1 MAEAT
6 QMPRL
11 AALDFKHELDE
22 HGVPAPLRDIDMDLV
37 RDCIHCGLCLPKCP
51 TFRALHHEGD
61 SPRGRVWQI
70 KEASL
75 GLVSFDDD
83 RFKAHI
89 YQCFNCR
96 ACETACPSG
105 VQFGAVM
112 EMARAHTPPQNQRD
126 RMVRTFLL
134 NGLLPHRSRLRAAGI
149 AYRATRA
156 AGLPAL
162 LRRTGAWRRLP
173 LGKFAAFPPPT
184 DDAVR
189 QRPLPERIQAQGE
202 RRARVGLLTGCI
214 QDQVFHG
221 TNRRTALALA
231 RSGCEV
237 IVPQDQ
243 LCCGALASH
252 AGEARTAHRLAQHT
266 LDVFERAGV
275 DTVVVNAAG
284 CGSNM
289 KEYELQLRADPRAKE
304 RGAEFSKKV
313 RDATEFLGSLP
324 ARPPQRPIRLRVT
337 YQEACHLAHGQ
348 RVRNQP
354 RELLRM
360 IPGLTLVEMAE
371 SDWCC
376 GSAGVYNL
384 THPEIAEEAL
394 AWKMKSILETGAQVV
409 ASANPGCIMQISMG
423 LQRAGHDIPVVHV
436 MDLLGWA
443 YGDDGLPPPVIRR
456 ALA

>member
-1 MAEAT
+1 
-6 QMPRL
+6 
-11 AALDFKHELDE
+11 
-22 HGVPAPLRDIDMDLV
+22 
-37 RDCIHCGLCLPKCP
+37 
-51 TFRALHHEGD
+51 
-61 SPRGRVWQI
+61 
-70 KEASL
+70 
-75 GLVSFDDD
+75 
-83 RFKAHI
+83 
-89 YQCFNCR
+89 
-96 ACETACPSG
+96 
-105 VQFGAVM
+105 
-112 EMARAHTPPQNQRD
+112 
-126 RMVRTFLL
+126 
-134 NGLLPHRSRLRAAGI
+134 
-149 AYRATRA
+149 
-156 AGLPAL
+156 
-162 LRRTGAWRRLP
+162 
-173 LGKFAAFPPPT
+173 
-184 DDAVR
+184 
-189 QRPLPERIQAQGE
+189 
-202 RRARVGLLTGCI
+202 
-214 QDQVFHG
+214 
-221 TNRRTALALA
+221 LALV

-237 IVPQDQ
+237 IVPHDQ
-243 LCCGALASH
+243 VCCGALASH

-266 LDVFERAGV
+266 LNVFERAGV

-289 KEYELQLRADPRAKE
+289 KEYELQLRADPQARE

-313 RDATEFLGSLP
+313 RDATEFLGPLP

-337 YQEACHLAHGQ
+337 YQDACHLAHGQ

-394 AWKMKSILETGAQVV
+394 AWKVKSILETGAQVV

-456 ALA
+456 ALG